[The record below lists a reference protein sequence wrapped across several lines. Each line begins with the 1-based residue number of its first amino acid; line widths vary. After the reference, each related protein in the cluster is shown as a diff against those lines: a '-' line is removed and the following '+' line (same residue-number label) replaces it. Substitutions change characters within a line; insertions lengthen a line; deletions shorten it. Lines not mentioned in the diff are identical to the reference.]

1 MRALSLLALGGLVAT
16 PALADPLTFTPLI
29 DARLRYEHVEQ
40 VPLAKDADAVTV
52 RVRSGFEAKLSDFS
66 FLAESEATLAINPA
80 YKTSPGTLTGF
91 AYHYGDEVDAQIS
104 VRKGRYTALLKYA
117 DYRADRFAT
126 DTRKLWL
133 SLDWALS

>member
-16 PALADPLTFTPLI
+16 PALANPLTFTPLI
-29 DARLRYEHVEQ
+29 EQ